1 VSGPSKKKI
10 KQSRLEQ
17 EMVDLGIARYN
28 HKVKRAAE
36 TNLESTTGV
45 GQRLLSESVSLMTD
59 HLKSW
64 LKTASAAPGRRHRAH
79 EPLSQLPPDVVSGL
93 TARCILDCISTERKI
108 ASMANTIGRTIEDE
122 IKFRHIKENEPALWE
137 QIQRSIDNFKSSKT
151 KSKFINKTI
160 NYHDLVIPSW
170 DRKISVSVGLTC
182 IELFRQA
189 TGTVEIITRTDQ
201 RGRAYTIVLPT
212 DDLVDWF
219 KNCHEFNESLN
230 PVWMPMVE
238 RPVDW
243 TNPYIGGYQSTGI
256 RRKPI
261 VKTYDKAYL
270 DELAACDLGEVYKSV
285 NILQRTGF
293 RVRGFNA
300 ELYKH
305 CWHNNL
311 PIGGMPTAEN
321 EPLPPKP
328 ADIKTNKDSRIAW
341 RRAAARVH
349 FNNERQKSKRIQ
361 TARTC
366 QLLDKF
372 TDETFYYVVQGD
384 HRFRGYYL
392 GHPLQPHAAPC
403 VRYNLEFDQGMKIND
418 EGLKWLYIN
427 TANKWGLDKEPYEK
441 RIKWVEEN
449 LELVERVGRDPVGEM
464 IWADADDPFGFASSC
479 HEILNFRNNGSDYIS
494 HMPVGLDGT
503 NQGLGII
510 GMLMRDVDL
519 AKECN
524 VLDSKVPGD
533 PYRSVSDNTR
543 RLLYEDVNNEY
554 AKKWL
559 EFGVDRKTTK
569 RPTMTLS
576 YGSTL
581 YSCREYTVEWFYEQ
595 LKSGKENPFGAETY
609 RPCHYLADQIWQ
621 SISEVV
627 GSALVLMSWL
637 RSVARLCVE
646 YDVIPR
652 WTTPQGFPVKMRYEK
667 QNKYAVKTLVN
678 GTVLNHRINIPNG
691 QANMRKT
698 INAIVANFIHS
709 LDGIGGILGRTLN
722 MGYDAGIMNVFA
734 IHDEINV
741 HASNVDKLGRCV
753 RESTAEIFS
762 ENILDQFAQTV
773 SVLLPPE
780 ADMPQLPV
788 TGKLNIDDV
797 KCSKYYW
804 N

>member
-1 VSGPSKKKI
+1 
-10 KQSRLEQ
+10 
-17 EMVDLGIARYN
+17 MVDLGIARYN
-28 HKVKRAAE
+28 HKIKRASE
-36 TNLESTTGV
+36 TNLESTTPV
-45 GQRLLSESVSLMTD
+45 GQRLLSESVSSMTSE
-59 HLKSW
+59 LKSW
-64 LKTASAAPGRRHRAH
+64 LKKAAKAPGRRHRAYDS
-79 EPLSQLPPDVVSGL
+79 LSQIPADVASGL

-108 ASMANTIGRTIEDE
+108 VSMANTIGRTIEDE
-122 IKFRHIKENEPALWE
+122 IKFRHIKDNEPALWE
-137 QIQRSIDNFKSSKT
+137 QIQRSIDKFKSSNT

-160 NYHDLVIPSW
+160 KYHDIVLPSW
-170 DRKISVSVGLTC
+170 DRKVSVSVGLTC

-189 TGTVEIITRTDQ
+189 TGVIDIITRTDR
-201 RGRAYTIVLPT
+201 RGKAYTIVLPT
-212 DDLVDWF
+212 DDLINWF
-219 KNCHEFNESLN
+219 KNSHEFNEALS

-243 TNPYIGGYQSTGI
+243 TNPYIGGYQSTSI
-256 RRKPI
+256 RRRPLI
-261 VKTYDKAYL
+261 KTYDKNYL
-270 DELAACDLGEVYKSV
+270 DELAACDIGEIYKSA
-285 NILQRTGF
+285 NILQRTPF
-293 RVRGFNA
+293 RIRQFNA
-300 ELYKH
+300 DLYKH
-305 CWHNNL
+305 CWNNNL

-328 ADIKTNKDSRIAW
+328 ADIKTNSDARIAW
-341 RRAAARVH
+341 RREAARTH

-372 TDETFYYVVQGD
+372 SDETMYYVFQGD
-384 HRFRGYYL
+384 LRVRGYYL

-403 VRYNLEFDQGMKIND
+403 VRHNLEFADGMKINE
-418 EGLKWLYIN
+418 EGLRWLYIN
-427 TANKWGLDKEPYEK
+427 TANKWGLDKEPYDK

-479 HEILNFRNNGSDYIS
+479 HELLNFRNNGSDYIS

-510 GMLMRDVDL
+510 GMLMRDMEL

-524 VLDSKVPGD
+524 VIDTSIPGD
-533 PYRSVSDNTR
+533 PYASVAENTR
-543 RLLYEDVNNEY
+543 RLLYEDVNNPY
-554 AKKWL
+554 ARKWL
-559 EFGVDRKTTK
+559 DFGVDRKTTK

-595 LKSGKENPFGAETY
+595 IKTGKENPFGTETY
-609 RPCHYLADQIWQ
+609 RPCHYLAEQIWQ

-637 RSVARLCVE
+637 RSVARLCIE
-646 YDVIPR
+646 HGVIPR
-652 WTTPQGFPVKMRYEK
+652 WMTPQGFPVKMLYEK

-678 GTVLNHRINIPNG
+678 GTLLNHRINIPNG
-691 QANMRKT
+691 EANMRKSV
-698 INAIVANFIHS
+698 NAIVANFIHS
-709 LDGIGGILGRTLN
+709 LDGIGGILGKTLN
-722 MGYDAGIMNVFA
+722 KGHDLGIMSVYA
-734 IHDEINV
+734 IHDEIDV
-741 HASNVDKLGRCV
+741 HASNVNKLGRCV

-762 ENILDQFAQTV
+762 ENILEEFSAMI
-773 SVLLPPE
+773 SVLLPAGVDVPS
-780 ADMPQLPV
+780 LPV
-788 TGKLNIDDV
+788 IGTLDV
-797 KCSKYYW
+797 NDVINSKYYW